1 MARLNK
7 QTIGWSKGL
16 RLSGKTPEQEEAE
29 RVTRKDL
36 KIELIKKAG
45 GKCFLCGYDRSWA
58 ALQFHHREPGEKAL
72 GVSALLSRYY
82 LAKDGDGKER
92 SLALLDA
99 EIKKCSLLCAN
110 CHLEVTHPDWEND
123 RAAQDD
129 RQMRSVRHLSFYQQW
144 AAQQPK
150 EIQAIL
156 KTLWRFAR
164 LHDISFRSAGMF
176 SKLRTLRPDLARQFD
191 ERTRADIE
199 EEKRRHASLRPET
212 TTPAQP

>member
-1 MARLNK
+1 MAYRPV
-7 QTIGWSKGL
+7 GWSRGHCIT
-16 RLSGKTPEQEEAE
+16 GKTPEQEQAE
-29 RVTRKDL
+29 QVSRKDL

-58 ALQFHHREPGEKAL
+58 VLQFHHREPGEKAL

-110 CHLEVTHPDWEND
+110 CHPEATHPDWEND

-129 RQMRSVRHLSFYQQW
+129 RQMRSVRLS
-144 AAQQPK
+144 AMG
-150 EIQAIL
+150 
-156 KTLWRFAR
+156 
-164 LHDISFRSAGMF
+164 RSTTERNPSNTEDA
-176 SKLRTLRPDLARQFD
+176 LAVC
-191 ERTRADIE
+191 
-199 EEKRRHASLRPET
+199 P
-212 TTPAQP
+212 PV